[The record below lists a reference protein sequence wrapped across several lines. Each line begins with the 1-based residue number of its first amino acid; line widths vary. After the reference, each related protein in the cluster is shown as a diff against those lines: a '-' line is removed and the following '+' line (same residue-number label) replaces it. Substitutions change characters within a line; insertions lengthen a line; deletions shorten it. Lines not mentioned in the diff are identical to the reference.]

1 MVNFN
6 FNFASISGIV
16 LAVAGAAL
24 YFLRNFRP
32 GVARDHDIFFAAIG
46 LLSGFILIFQGWRY
60 DPIMQFGQ
68 LLLTGTTVFF
78 AVESVRLRSVAT
90 EQARRNTRIVDEE
103 RPVSSA
109 YQYEAE
115 LDEYDPLEEE
125 RTIPR
130 RIRGSRDGRSTQADD
145 YDYED
150 EVPRRY
156 RREEEEP
163 TRRPSSRSSSTER
176 IVPAE
181 ERTRSTSKRRP
192 RPESR
197 PLPSNTGEEDWG
209 ASSQATREDDWEEK
223 VTRTSKPPRGSNGS
237 GRVEKSDTEAP
248 SRPRKRRPPQ
258 NSPQNPIYGDRDDVQ
273 VPSSDYVDYKPIE
286 RFDDDRDNS
295 ANFDEP

>member
-32 GVARDHDIFFAAIG
+32 GLARDHDIFFAAIG
-46 LLSGFILIFQGWRY
+46 LVCGFVLIFQGWRY

-68 LLLTGTTVFF
+68 LLLTGGTIFF

-130 RIRGSRDGRSTQADD
+130 RIRGSRDGRSTRTDD
-145 YDYED
+145 YDREYDRED
-150 EVPRRY
+150 EIPRRY
-156 RREEEEP
+156 RRDEEEP
-163 TRRPSSRSSSTER
+163 PRRSSSRSGTER
-176 IVPAE
+176 IAPAD
-181 ERTRSTSKRRP
+181 RTRTSTSKRRS

-197 PLPSNTGEEDWG
+197 PLPPDTQDEDWND
-209 ASSQATREDDWEEK
+209 STQATREDDWEEK
-223 VTRTSKPPRGSNGS
+223 VTRTSKPPRSGSNGS
-237 GRVEKSDTEAP
+237 RRVEPADTEVS

-258 NSPQNPIYGDRDDVQ
+258 NSVYGQDDVQ
-273 VPSSDYVDYKPIE
+273 VPASDYVDYKPIE
-286 RFDDDRDNS
+286 RFDDDRGDNS
-295 ANFDEP
+295 TNFDEP

>member
-32 GVARDHDIFFAAIG
+32 GLARDHDIFFAAIG
-46 LLSGFILIFQGWRY
+46 LVCGFVLIFQGWRY

-68 LLLTGTTVFF
+68 LLLTGGTIFF

-130 RIRGSRDGRSTQADD
+130 RIRGSKDGRSTRADD

-150 EVPRRY
+150 EAPRRY

-176 IVPAE
+176 IIPA
-181 ERTRSTSKRRP
+181 ERTRSSSKRRP

-197 PLPSNTGEEDWG
+197 PLPSKTEQEDWG
-209 ASSQATREDDWEEK
+209 DSSQATREDDWEEK
-223 VTRTSKPPRGSNGS
+223 VTRTSKPPRGNNGS
-237 GRVEKSDTEAP
+237 GRVERSDAEAS

-258 NSPQNPIYGDRDDVQ
+258 NSVYGGQDDVQ
-273 VPSSDYVDYKPIE
+273 VPSSDYVDYKPID
-286 RFDDDRDNS
+286 RFDGDRDNS

>member
-46 LLSGFILIFQGWRY
+46 LLCGFILIFQGWRY

-68 LLLTGTTVFF
+68 LLLTGATVFF
-78 AVESVRLRSVAT
+78 AVESVKLRSVAT

-130 RIRGSRDGRSTQADD
+130 RIRGSRDGRSTRTDD

-150 EVPRRY
+150 EAPRRY
-156 RREEEEP
+156 RRDEEEP
-163 TRRPSSRSSSTER
+163 PIRRPSSRSNDTER
-176 IVPAE
+176 IAPAD
-181 ERTRSTSKRRP
+181 RTRSTSKRRP

-197 PLPSNTGEEDWG
+197 PLPAETGEEDLSY
-209 ASSQATREDDWEEK
+209 SSQVTREDDWEGK
-223 VTRTSKPPRGSNGS
+223 VSRTSKPSRGSNGS
-237 GRVEKSDTEAP
+237 GRVEKSSTEAP

-258 NSPQNPIYGDRDDVQ
+258 NSVYGQDDVQ
-273 VPSSDYVDYKPIE
+273 APISDYVDYKPVE
-286 RFDDDRDNS
+286 RLDDDRDNS
-295 ANFDEP
+295 TNFDEP

>member
-68 LLLTGTTVFF
+68 MLLTGTTVFF

-130 RIRGSRDGRSTQADD
+130 RIRGSRDGRSTRTDD
-145 YDYED
+145 YDRED
-150 EVPRRY
+150 DVPRRY
-156 RREEEEP
+156 RRDEEEP
-163 TRRPSSRSSSTER
+163 PRRSSSRSSGTEK
-176 IVPAE
+176 IAPAD
-181 ERTRSTSKRRP
+181 RTRTSTSKRRP

-197 PLPSNTGEEDWG
+197 PLPPETGEEDWG
-209 ASSQATREDDWEEK
+209 DSPQVTREDDWEEK
-223 VTRTSKPPRGSNGS
+223 VTRTSKPPRSGSNGS
-237 GRVEKSDTEAP
+237 GRAERSDTEAP
-248 SRPRKRRPPQ
+248 SRPRRRRPPQ
-258 NSPQNPIYGDRDDVQ
+258 NSVYGQDDVQ
-273 VPSSDYVDYKPIE
+273 VPASDYVDYKPIE

>member
-68 LLLTGTTVFF
+68 MLLTGATVFF

-130 RIRGSRDGRSTQADD
+130 RIRGSRDGRSTRTDD
-145 YDYED
+145 YDREFDRED
-150 EVPRRY
+150 DIPRRY
-156 RREEEEP
+156 RRDEEEP
-163 TRRPSSRSSSTER
+163 PRRSSSRSGTEK
-176 IVPAE
+176 IAPAD
-181 ERTRSTSKRRP
+181 RTRSSTSKRRP
-192 RPESR
+192 RPDSR
-197 PLPSNTGEEDWG
+197 PLPPETREEDWND
-209 ASSQATREDDWEEK
+209 SPQVTREDDWEEK
-223 VTRTSKPPRGSNGS
+223 VTRTSKPPRSASNGS
-237 GRVEKSDTEAP
+237 GRIERSDAEVS
-248 SRPRKRRPPQ
+248 SRPKKRRPPQ
-258 NSPQNPIYGDRDDVQ
+258 NSIYSQDDVQ
-273 VPSSDYVDYKPIE
+273 VPASDYVDYKPIE

>member
-32 GVARDHDIFFAAIG
+32 GLARDHDIFFAAIG
-46 LLSGFILIFQGWRY
+46 LVCGFVLIFQGWRY

-68 LLLTGTTVFF
+68 LLLTGGTIFF

-130 RIRGSRDGRSTQADD
+130 RIRGSKDGRSTRADD

-150 EVPRRY
+150 EAPRRY
-156 RREEEEP
+156 RREEDEP
-163 TRRPSSRSSSTER
+163 TRRPSSRSRSTER
-176 IVPAE
+176 IIPA
-181 ERTRSTSKRRP
+181 ERTRSSSTRRP
-192 RPESR
+192 RPEY
-197 PLPSNTGEEDWG
+197 
-209 ASSQATREDDWEEK
+209 DWEEK
-223 VTRTSKPPRGSNGS
+223 VTRTSKPPRGNNGS
-237 GRVEKSDTEAP
+237 GRVERSDAEAS

-258 NSPQNPIYGDRDDVQ
+258 NSVYGGQDDVQ
-273 VPSSDYVDYKPIE
+273 VPSSDYVDYKPID
-286 RFDDDRDNS
+286 RFDGDRDNS

>member
-68 LLLTGTTVFF
+68 MLLTGATVFF

-130 RIRGSRDGRSTQADD
+130 RIRGGRDGRSSRTDD

-150 EVPRRY
+150 EAPRRY

-163 TRRPSSRSSSTER
+163 TRRSSSRSHPTER
-176 IVPAE
+176 IAPAD
-181 ERTRSTSKRRP
+181 RTRTSSKRRP

-197 PLPSNTGEEDWG
+197 PLPPETGEEDWDY
-209 ASSQATREDDWEEK
+209 SSQATREDEWEEK
-223 VTRTSKPPRGSNGS
+223 VTRSSKPPRGSNGS
-237 GRVEKSDTEAP
+237 GRVERSAAETS

-258 NSPQNPIYGDRDDVQ
+258 NSVYGEDDVQ
-273 VPSSDYVDYKPIE
+273 VPSSDYVDYKPLD
-286 RFDDDRDNS
+286 RLDDDRDNS